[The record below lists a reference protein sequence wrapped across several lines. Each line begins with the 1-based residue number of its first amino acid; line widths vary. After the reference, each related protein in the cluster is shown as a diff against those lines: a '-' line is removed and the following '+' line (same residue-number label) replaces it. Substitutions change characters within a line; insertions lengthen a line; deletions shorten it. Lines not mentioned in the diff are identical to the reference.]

1 MVNLRGLIREE
12 LAGRSLINTKKSQY
26 WYPLSLA
33 NYNEEEIL
41 EALDSL
47 LNFQTTMWDK
57 TRLFEKQFAEWQG
70 CKEAV
75 MVNSGSSANLL
86 IAFEEVS
93 PFFLPCEPE
102 DEILCPVVTWPT
114 HIWAPMMAGLTV
126 RLVDVDPSTFNMDM
140 DDAEG
145 KINARTWAIW
155 PVHLLGNPADMGRV
169 LDLAQEHDL
178 MVLEDCCEALG
189 SRLSGQRVGN
199 FGAMSSFS
207 FFFSHHMTTMEGG
220 MIVCQDS
227 DLADRLR
234 LLRAHGWT
242 RALSRHEQGYTF
254 ETWGFN
260 VRPTELQAGF
270 GIHQLA
276 KLDHTNKVRRQL
288 ASDFFAYIDSTR
300 WLTRPVVIEGAD
312 PCWFALPVMV
322 REGAPFS
329 KAALVERL
337 ERLGV
342 ETRPIVAGN
351 LARQPAARRFPAFE
365 RDGPYPGA
373 DEVHERGFYVGLL
386 PGLGKEGIAQ
396 LIDSLNNSVIANLA

>member
-1 MVNLRGLIREE
+1 MVNPKE
-12 LAGRSLINTKKSQY
+12 ADSLLHFIIKSRLTNSSRVNTRKKY
-26 WYPLSLA
+26 WYPLSMA
-33 NYNEEEIL
+33 NYGTEEIM

-70 CKEAV
+70 CVEAV

-86 IAFEEVS
+86 MAFELAER
-93 PFFLPCEPE
+93 EPWA
-102 DEILCPVVTWPT
+102 EILCPVVTWPT
-114 HIWAPMMAGLTV
+114 HIWAPMMAGLKV
-126 RLVDVDPSTFNMDM
+126 RLVDVSPRTFNMDI
-140 DDAEG
+140 DDAKR
-145 KINARTWAIW
+145 KIGVHTRAIW
-155 PVHLLGNPADMGRV
+155 PVHLLGNPVDMRQI
-169 LDLAQEHDL
+169 LDLAWVHDL
-178 MVLEDCCEALG
+178 IVLEDCCEALG
-189 SRLSGQRVGN
+189 STLAYRRVGN
-199 FGAMSSFS
+199 FGTMSSFS

-220 MIVCQDS
+220 MIVCNDG

-242 RALSRHEQGYTF
+242 RALSKEEHGYTF
-254 ETWGFN
+254 ENWGFN

-276 KLDHTNKVRRQL
+276 KLDQTNAVRRQL
-288 ASDFFAYIDSTR
+288 AEDFFSYVDSTE
-300 WLTRPVVIEGAD
+300 WLTRPRVIEAAE

-329 KAALVERL
+329 KAALIERL

-351 LARQPAARRFPAFE
+351 LARQPAARRFSAFE

-386 PGLGKEGIAQ
+386 PGLGKEGIVR
-396 LIDSLNNSVIANLA
+396 LIDSFEEASCG